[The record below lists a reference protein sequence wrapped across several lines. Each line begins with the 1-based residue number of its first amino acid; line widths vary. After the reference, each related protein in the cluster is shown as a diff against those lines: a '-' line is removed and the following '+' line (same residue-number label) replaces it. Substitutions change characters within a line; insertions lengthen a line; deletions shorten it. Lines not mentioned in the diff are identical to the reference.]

1 MFVIK
6 RNGNRVPIRYDSIT
20 DRNKLLSYELN
31 VNTYYLSKLV
41 IQSLKDGMTT
51 SEIDDLSAETAAY
64 MSTYEPD
71 YDTLA
76 ARISISNHHKSTSS
90 SFYEAMK
97 SLYEYINPKTDKQ
110 CNIISSEFM
119 NFVERHSQV
128 LDSMIDYLRDYNYSY
143 FGFKTLQKLYVKK
156 INNKYIERPQHMI
169 MRVAISIHAINTK
182 DEQDIILNNIKE
194 SYDAMSQGLFTHASP
209 TLFNAGSINGSLS
222 SCFLLHMDDSMEHIY
237 ETNKRCALISKHG
250 GGIGIDISS
259 VRAKGSPIHS
269 TNGNSDGLLP
279 MCQVLNSTARYS
291 NQSGKRKGRYIRNPS
306 YKFC

>member
-1 MFVIK
+1 MYWLEKIRTLPQPLPTWLTKSYLTEPVNNTSILFVQEE
-6 RNGNRVPIRYDSIT
+6 YLH
-20 DRNKLLSYELN
+20 LLS
-31 VNTYYLSKLV
+31 NTYYLSKLV

-143 FGFKTLQKLYVKK
+143 FGFKTLQRLYVKK

-169 MRVAISIHAINTK
+169 MRVAVSIHAINTK
-182 DEQDIILNNIKE
+182 DEQDIILNNIKIKWW
-194 SYDAMSQGLFTHASP
+194 F
-209 TLFNAGSINGSLS
+209 
-222 SCFLLHMDDSMEHIY
+222 
-237 ETNKRCALISKHG
+237 
-250 GGIGIDISS
+250 
-259 VRAKGSPIHS
+259 
-269 TNGNSDGLLP
+269 
-279 MCQVLNSTARYS
+279 
-291 NQSGKRKGRYIRNPS
+291 
-306 YKFC
+306 